1 MSKKRALGKGLSALI
16 GDNTM
21 LDEIIEG
28 TIKPN
33 NDIKNI
39 DIGKIIPKEDQPR
52 KSFDDGSL
60 KDLSKS
66 IETHGV
72 LQPILVRISG
82 DKYEIIA
89 GERRYRASRLAR
101 LENIPAIVMDVDSE
115 NAAKLALI
123 ENVQREDLNPIEEA
137 RAYKQLMSDFKLKHE
152 ELANA
157 IGKSRAYISNSLRLL
172 NLEDEVVAY
181 LYSGQITSGH
191 GKVLLGI
198 KDPKEQINLAQ
209 RIINTGL
216 NVRDTERQ
224 VKEVKEKKAKTRS
237 RRTKIRQ
244 IDPYVKDLEEQLMR
258 VLGTKVKLVT
268 GDKVGKIEI
277 EYYGEEDLSRIFE
290 LLTE

>member
-137 RAYKQLMSDFKLKHE
+137 RAYKQLMNDFKLKHE